1 VTTPLPLAIIDLD
14 GVVADVRHR
23 LHHLEVR
30 PKDWDAFFAAAG
42 DDDAHPEGLAIVET
56 LGKDHEIVFLTGR
69 PAHLRG
75 ATLEWLD
82 RHRLGGHRLIMRS
95 ERDRRPASVVK
106 LELLVDLARERPIGV
121 VVDDDP
127 GVLDA
132 ARRAGYPV
140 FVADWEARTAESTR
154 ALRDAQGSEGRT

>member
-1 VTTPLPLAIIDLD
+1 MTAPLPLAIIDLD

-30 PKDWDAFFAAAG
+30 PKEWDAFFAAAR
-42 DDDAHPEGLAIVET
+42 DDDAYPEGLAIVDT
-56 LGKDHEIVFLTGR
+56 LGQDHEIVFLTGR
-69 PAHLRG
+69 PARLRD

-82 RHRLGGHRLIMRS
+82 RHGLGGHRLVMRS

-106 LELLVDLARERPIGV
+106 LELLEDLARDRRIGV

>member
-1 VTTPLPLAIIDLD
+1 
-14 GVVADVRHR
+14 
-23 LHHLEVR
+23 
-30 PKDWDAFFAAAG
+30 
-42 DDDAHPEGLAIVET
+42 
-56 LGKDHEIVFLTGR
+56 
-69 PAHLRG
+69 
-75 ATLEWLD
+75 
-82 RHRLGGHRLIMRS
+82 MRS